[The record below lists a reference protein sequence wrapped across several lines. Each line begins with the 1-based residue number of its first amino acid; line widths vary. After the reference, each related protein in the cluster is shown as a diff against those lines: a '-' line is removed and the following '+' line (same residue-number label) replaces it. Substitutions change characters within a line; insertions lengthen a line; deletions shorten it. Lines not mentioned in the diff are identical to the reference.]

1 VTARSKVEKRA
12 GSVRRAKDALGARPV
27 RGDPSETRQRIV
39 LAAAQQFE
47 AHGFYGC
54 DTNAIARAAGYAPGT
69 FYKHFADK
77 REVFLAVYKDWVRA
91 EWEQIT
97 TLLAHHRS
105 AKTAPSVVAGLL
117 ADAVLAHHCN
127 WPGFRASL
135 RALVAVD
142 PVVRAEHRRSR
153 KRQLALLQRATGSD
167 RAGAIFL
174 LLTTE
179 RVADALADGELE
191 ALGLSPARVRAFLA
205 EKLLEQLNSPR
216 GRTPAAVRSG
226 T

>member
-1 VTARSKVEKRA
+1 VQRA
-12 GSVRRAKDALGARPV
+12 AAELGTRPR

-47 AHGFYGC
+47 AHGYHGC
-54 DTNAIARAAGYAPGT
+54 DTNRIARAAGYAPGT

-77 REVFLAVYKDWVRA
+77 REVFLAVYNDWVRA

-97 TLLAHHRS
+97 ALLAEHRTP
-105 AKTAPSVVAGLL
+105 KTSPGVL
-117 ADAVLAHHCN
+117 AELIVDAVLAHHRA

-142 PVVRAEHRRSR
+142 GVVRSAHRRSR
-153 KRQLALLQRATGSD
+153 KRQLALMQRSGVRD
-167 RAGAIFL
+167 RAGAVFL
-174 LLTTE
+174 LLTME

-191 ALGLSPARVRAFLA
+191 ALALSPAQVRTFLA
-205 EKLLEQLNSPR
+205 GQLLKQLNATVA
-216 GRTPAAVRSG
+216 GARSRR
-226 T
+226 